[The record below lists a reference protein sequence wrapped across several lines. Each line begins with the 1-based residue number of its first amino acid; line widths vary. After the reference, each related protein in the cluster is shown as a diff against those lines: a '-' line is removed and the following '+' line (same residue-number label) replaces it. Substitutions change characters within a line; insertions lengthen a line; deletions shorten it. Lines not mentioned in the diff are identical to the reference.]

1 LAVGV
6 IRLVSDEMTGRPG
19 RYSSQNRMTTDLAFG
34 VDLYWLPL
42 GAGGH
47 SVRVN
52 GRVYEAVVSR
62 LARRP
67 ACDLFHSALEV
78 RVPEGRFVIEQAP
91 IPDRNGAA
99 RGVVA
104 EGSGGSRWA
113 GHFRLFRYELRRWR
127 EGVIADVAEAVES
140 PRRVTDD
147 PDLARRVLDLVPDVP
162 TPVWGRDELGAG
174 EMWNSNS
181 FISWLL
187 ARSGLD
193 VESIRLPAGGR
204 APGWDAGLVVA
215 RRQAPLPDMAAY
227 EDLSVTDRRSDAVR
241 TSAV

>member
-1 LAVGV
+1 
-6 IRLVSDEMTGRPG
+6 
-19 RYSSQNRMTTDLAFG
+19 
-34 VDLYWLPL
+34 
-42 GAGGH
+42 
-47 SVRVN
+47 
-52 GRVYEAVVSR
+52 
-62 LARRP
+62 
-67 ACDLFHSALEV
+67 
-78 RVPEGRFVIEQAP
+78 
-91 IPDRNGAA
+91 
-99 RGVVA
+99 
-104 EGSGGSRWA
+104 
-113 GHFRLFRYELRRWR
+113 
-127 EGVIADVAEAVES
+127 VAEAVES

-147 PDLARRVLDLVPDVP
+147 PHLARRVLDLVPDVP

-215 RRQAPLPDMAAY
+215 RRQAPLPASAAD
-227 EDLSVTDRRSDAVR
+227 EDLPVTGRRSDAVR